1 MSISRRSILTKIPLA
16 LASANVLKAT
26 SVFEKVESI
35 PHATHFGPFIA
46 KVQNGVIK
54 DIIPQKS
61 DYNPTMILK
70 AMVDRVYSDS
80 RVKYPC
86 VRKSFLENKK
96 KPQRIA
102 RERRVCACELG
113 CGVGFSG

>member
-1 MSISRRSILTKIPLA
+1 MPISRRSILTKIPIV
-16 LASANVLKAT
+16 LASTNVLKAVD
-26 SVFEKVESI
+26 VFEKVESI

-61 DYNPTMILK
+61 DYNPTMMLK

-86 VRKSFLENKK
+86 VHKSFLENKK
-96 KPQRIA
+96 TTKN
-102 RERRVCACELG
+102 CAGEKSLC
-113 CGVGFSG
+113 V

>member
-1 MSISRRSILTKIPLA
+1 MPISRRSILTKIPIV
-16 LASANVLKAT
+16 LASTNVLKAVD
-26 SVFEKVESI
+26 VFEKVESI

-61 DYNPTMILK
+61 DYNPTMMLK

-96 KPQRIA
+96 PQRIA